1 MDIKKLNLT
10 SFDDVDRQLEILS
23 LEKDISYQKL
33 SHSVDVLKRNYT
45 PGKLLGVV
53 PKIAID
59 LAAGLSGGV
68 KGVAVS
74 YFLKRF
80 LK

>member
-59 LAAGLSGGV
+59 LAAGLAGGV